1 MTVQARNLGR
11 SERTSF
17 PGRRSHPTE
26 PGWPWRSMT
35 RKWWTPDL
43 WVLDLARGSKTRL
56 TFGPVAVGSP
66 VWEPDGQAVIFGSIQ
81 NSQQHIFRKSLTG
94 TGASEVVLQTDGA
107 IDSPR
112 STCRDGR
119 YLAYQH
125 AEAGGNAK
133 FGVWI
138 LPLFGDRKP
147 FPLVEGQFAAT
158 DPRISPSCRW
168 VAYLSAEPGQP
179 QIYIT
184 DFPDGKRNYEVT
196 TAGGD
201 KPPRGRESTRT

>member
-43 WVLDLARGSKTRL
+43 WVLDLAPGSKTRL
-56 TFGPVAVGSP
+56 TFGPGAVVSP

-94 TGASEVVLQTDGA
+94 TGVRRLYCKRMA
-107 IDSPR
+107 R
-112 STCRDGR
+112 SKIPYRKCP
-119 YLAYQH
+119 
-125 AEAGGNAK
+125 GGQQL
-133 FGVWI
+133 G
-138 LPLFGDRKP
+138 
-147 FPLVEGQFAAT
+147 
-158 DPRISPSCRW
+158 
-168 VAYLSAEPGQP
+168 
-179 QIYIT
+179 
-184 DFPDGKRNYEVT
+184 
-196 TAGGD
+196 
-201 KPPRGRESTRT
+201 PRGDSAPAHLS